1 MNLPNP
7 FAPLMALL
15 TRAAAVFKPVAA
27 GARKPWLMRG
37 VVALIAV
44 VAVIALVVALMAVVP
59 TLPARFWQLLGL
71 CAVALALLWW
81 FTAGQRRFSLQGRT
95 RKRMGDLGPG
105 NPDDEREPLARM
117 AQAIAEAKRTIT
129 RSPQVEQGRDPL
141 YRVPWMLFLG
151 DEAADVDGLLRA
163 AAEVSPFPAPSPEPG
178 AVWRWWFFKAL
189 LAVQLS
195 PRVVCQPGARLERG
209 LWYQA
214 LMQLAAERNKLP
226 VNGIV
231 LAVSIQTLLG
241 PADALKDTATR
252 LRRLVDEAME
262 HLQVRMPVYIVVT
275 GLERLRGYAAMRATL
290 PAEAFAQALGHR
302 LSGGEMAA
310 PSGAALQPLLGPLLD
325 RLHALRMTALRTQS
339 TAGDRRGIFEF
350 GEALRNASSGLSLLV
365 TLLLEDNT
373 FQRTPSWRGL
383 YFAGSADAAHPG
395 GAFVADLF
403 TRFLPADQPLA
414 TPSLRGSAAR
424 MAVAG
429 LGVAALLA
437 FSGYL
442 AYGLSAARRD
452 DTHLLASTRSACGEV
467 EGRLGNA
474 RIEWVASCG
483 RTIEQLE
490 SAADST
496 LLGFGIR
503 RADRDIGTLR
513 GRVTEDFANL
523 ILAPYDQ
530 MLSEDIDHGRAGL
543 EHALAIAQRL
553 RMLDHC
559 RSASRW
565 CLEHEAADNVA
576 FDARAR
582 LFAPFVT
589 PDNDTVRDRDNA
601 HALFGAY
608 LGYLRWQKKK
618 TLDDERDRLRG
629 QLQRLMRSPAVDMAQ
644 LRGWS
649 DARTPGIALTDFWL
663 PKDRLVGVET
673 GSLPSVSSAYTVR
686 TWTGVVQPF
695 LDTAGQADVPQA
707 RVDTLRDAY
716 FGDYFRSWAQLQA
729 RFGEGYGLW
738 KGHEDELLQRSA
750 GVDNAYALYF
760 AATATQLDGLP
771 LKRPLSLRWSAC
783 WATMK
788 TGWLSSWR
796 PLWQFTRD
804 SVRFGDT
811 LAAPPWLTALRATQV
826 TVLQPQAPLFARAW
840 LRLQGAS
847 AAQDAYRIAADL
859 FAGHGSSD
867 KPPASEYTMLLG
879 AVDKPPEGYAEG
891 FSADDA
897 AAWSIAQGP
906 ARLLLRLTVA
916 RAAQALQQRW
926 ADTVLKPLAAL
937 SPDQQQQA
945 LMAPQGKLDG
955 FVGDALAP
963 FLSEHE
969 RTPIAVAGV
978 SLPLSPDFRALVSG
992 GRAAPAETGP
1002 FPAGTFTLDGP
1013 SDLVSLAEGPQGT
1026 SFEVICNGQTSAIT
1040 SKGESLT
1047 DAQMQ
1052 LQWSPT
1058 TCTEARI
1065 RISLPPAAAAA
1076 AAQAAAG
1083 EPAPA
1088 TPATDPAT
1096 PATPPAATA
1105 TAVAPVADTSFR
1117 LTLLYRGAEGFSR
1130 LLQDFAPGA
1139 HVFSLSD
1146 FRDSYSP
1153 AQWDQLLP
1161 RLQAAGFRQ
1170 ARVRLRI
1177 EPSAQLQRFMGAS
1190 GSTPAPVPQTIV
1202 N

>member
-7 FAPLMALL
+7 FAPLLALAGK
-15 TRAAAVFKPVAA
+15 AASVFKPVAA
-27 GARKPWLMRG
+27 GARKPWLVR
-37 VVALIAV
+37 
-44 VAVIALVVALMAVVP
+44 LVVALLALVLLIALIAALVAIVP

-71 CAVALALLWW
+71 CLVALALLWW

-151 DEAADVDGLLRA
+151 DGAADVDGLLRA
-163 AAEVSPFPAPSPEPG
+163 ASDVSPFPAPASEPG
-178 AVWRWWFFKAL
+178 AVWRWWFFKSL
-189 LAVQLS
+189 VAVELS
-195 PRVVCQPGARLERG
+195 PRVVCASGARLERG

-241 PADALKDTATR
+241 PADAVKDTATR

-275 GLERLRGYAAMRATL
+275 GLERMRGYATMRATL
-290 PAEAFAQALGHR
+290 PAEAFTQALGHR
-302 LSGGEMAA
+302 LTAAEMAA
-310 PSGAALQPLLGPLLD
+310 PAGGALQPVLGPLLD
-325 RLHALRMTALRTQS
+325 RLHALRMTALRSQV
-339 TAGDRRGIFEF
+339 TAVDRRGMFEF

-373 FQRTPSWRGL
+373 FQRTPAWRGL
-383 YFAGSADAAHPG
+383 YFVGGADAAHPG

-403 TRFLPADQPLA
+403 TRFLPGDQPLA
-414 TPSLRGSAAR
+414 TPGMRGSAAR

-429 LGVAALLA
+429 FGVAALLA
-437 FSGYL
+437 FSAYL
-442 AYGLSAARRD
+442 AYGLQMARRD
-452 DTHLLASTRSACGEV
+452 DTRLLASTRSACSEV
-467 EGRLGNA
+467 DGRLGNA

-490 SAADST
+490 SAADRT

-503 RADRDIGTLR
+503 RADRDIGALR
-513 GRVTEDFANL
+513 ERVTNDFANL

-530 MLSEDIDHGRAGL
+530 MLAEDIDHGRANI

-559 RSASRW
+559 RGASRW
-565 CLEHEAADNVA
+565 CLEHEADDNVA

-589 PDNDTVRDRDNA
+589 PDNNTVRDRDNA

-618 TLDDERDRLRG
+618 TLDDEHDRLQA
-629 QLQRLMRSPAVDMAQ
+629 QLQRLMASPAVDMAQ

-649 DARTPGIALTDFWL
+649 QARTPGIALTDFWL
-663 PKDRLVGVET
+663 PRDRQVGVEA
-673 GSLPSVSSAYTVR
+673 GSLPTVPSAYTAPV
-686 TWTGVVQPF
+686 WAGVVRPF
-695 LDTAGQADVPQA
+695 LDTVADNDVHTA
-707 RVDTLRDAY
+707 RVAALHDAY

-729 RFGEGYGLW
+729 RFGEGVGLW
-738 KGHEDELLQRSA
+738 KGHEEELLKRAA
-750 GVDNAYALYF
+750 GNDNPYALYF
-760 AATATQLDGLP
+760 AASATQLDALP
-771 LKRPLSLRWSAC
+771 LKRPLKLRWSTC
-783 WATMK
+783 WAAMK
-788 TGWLSSWR
+788 TSWLSSWR
-796 PLWQFTRD
+796 PLWRFTRD
-804 SVRFGDT
+804 SIRFDDT
-811 LAAPPWLTALRATQV
+811 VIPPLWLTALRATQV
-826 TVLQPQAPLFARAW
+826 KVLQPQAPVFARAW
-840 LRLQGAS
+840 LRLLSGN
-847 AAQDAYRIAADL
+847 AAQDAYRVAADL

-867 KPPASEYTMLLG
+867 KPPADEYSALLA

-906 ARLLLRLTVA
+906 VKLLLRLTVA

-926 ADTVLKPLAAL
+926 NDGVLKPLSAL
-937 SPDQQQQA
+937 PPEQQQQA

-978 SLPLSPDFRALVSG
+978 SLPLSPDFRALISG
-992 GRAAPAETGP
+992 GRAAPTESGP
-1002 FPAGTFTLDGP
+1002 FAAGTFTLDGP
-1013 SDLVSLAEGPQGT
+1013 SDLVALAEGPQGT
-1026 SFEVICNGQTSAIT
+1026 TFEVLCNGQTSMIT
-1040 SKGESLT
+1040 SKGESLS

-1058 TCTEARI
+1058 SCSEARI
-1065 RISLPPAAAAA
+1065 RISLPPSAAAA
-1076 AAQAAAG
+1076 AAQIAAG

-1088 TPATDPAT
+1088 DTAASTDPSA
-1096 PATPPAATA
+1096 PAALPTPSS
-1105 TAVAPVADTSFR
+1105 APVSDNSFR
-1117 LTLLYRGAEGFSR
+1117 LTLLYRGAEGFTR
-1130 LLQDFAPGA
+1130 LFQDFAPGA
-1139 HVFSLSD
+1139 HVFSVSD
-1146 FRDSYSP
+1146 FRDSYSS
-1153 AQWDQLLP
+1153 AQWDQLQP

-1177 EPSAQLQRFMGAS
+1177 EPSEQLQRFMSAS
-1190 GSTPAPVPQTIV
+1190 GAAPAQVPQTIV